1 MSTRLYH
8 DTVSMMTLL
17 LLLLVIA
24 GDVTSTQ
31 SRHEHSLLAGD
42 GELAQQDQPMV
53 SHTQRERADA
63 AAVIEMIQL

>member
-8 DTVSMMTLL
+8 DTVSLMTL

-31 SRHEHSLLAGD
+31 SRHEHSLLPGD

-53 SHTQRERADA
+53 SHTQREHAAA
-63 AAVIEMIQL
+63 AAVITMIQL